1 MLVSLT
7 INIAIFLAVF
17 AHSGTQF
24 LCFEN
29 VTSKTEKK
37 KTLKSIL
44 GKLRS
49 KLKWFKKV

>member
-7 INIAIFLAVF
+7 INIVIFHAVF

-37 KTLKSIL
+37 AKIDS
-44 GKLRS
+44 
-49 KLKWFKKV
+49 W